1 MDPHT
6 KTARYRGQYSSFHI
20 KLFYTSNIPIIPQS
34 ALVSYL
40 YMISQIDAYSIK
52 IAGNFFVN
60 LCGGWSDVMEVL
72 TLFTEIE

>member
-1 MDPHT
+1 MDPHI

-40 YMISQIDAYSIK
+40 YMISQMLSIK
-52 IAGNFFVN
+52 FAGNFFVN
-60 LCGGWSDVMEVL
+60 HCGGWSDVMAVL
-72 TLFTEIE
+72 TLFTETE